1 MRHARRL
8 ASCRPCSRTGGASKN
23 VLALTCQIPD
33 QGMKILIQVRE
44 IPVSNGLEGCAQLR
58 FRRGYGIE
66 NVRAPTQSAMDRA
79 MRIALV
85 LWQPINFACHLV
97 PQDLGARSSEHHPE
111 TKHLSRFLQ
120 GQWSDTHSPPKRR
133 GAVDLRSEGLQ
144 QGWHSRSLS
153 RRQEDARHIIR
164 AYRIATTS

>member
-44 IPVSNGLEGCAQLR
+44 IPVFNGLEGCAYLG
-58 FRRGYGIE
+58 FRRGYGIK
-66 NVRAPTQSAMDRA
+66 NVRAPMLSAMDRA

-85 LWQPINFACHLV
+85 LWQRVNFACHLV
-97 PQDLGARSSEHHPE
+97 PPDLVARSLGHHRG
-111 TKHLSRFLQ
+111 TKHLSRFSQ
-120 GQWSDTHSPPKRR
+120 GQLSDTHSPPKRR
-133 GAVDLRSEGLQ
+133 AAADLRTEGLQ
-144 QGWHSRSLS
+144 DWHCRFLS
-153 RRQEDARHIIR
+153 GREEVARFIIR
-164 AYRIATTS
+164 AYQIATTS